1 MFTSTVTAGER
12 VALWSP
18 GGVEPEPR
26 LRVLLPGGGES
37 ARTQA
42 ATAVFVPSVQQV
54 SRPRSAGA
62 GSFAALG
69 GWGAA
74 GEGCRCLDPSSR
86 RGSPVGGV
94 AR

>member
-1 MFTSTVTAGER
+1 MFTSTVATGER

-26 LRVLLPGGGES
+26 LRVLLPGEGES

-42 ATAVFVPSVQQV
+42 ATAVFVPSVQQA
-54 SRPRSAGA
+54 SRPGRPAKQSGRRAKAG
-62 GSFAALG
+62 
-69 GWGAA
+69 
-74 GEGCRCLDPSSR
+74 PSSVR
-86 RGSPVGGV
+86 PGDGGSPVGGV

>member
-26 LRVLLPGGGES
+26 LRVLLPGEGES

-42 ATAVFVPSVQQV
+42 TTAVFVPSVQQA
-54 SRPRSAGA
+54 SRPGRSVKGA
-62 GSFAALG
+62 GRRAKVRAVIR
-69 GWGAA
+69 A
-74 GEGCRCLDPSSR
+74 SR
-86 RGSPVGGV
+86 QDRAGSPVGGV
-94 AR
+94 TR